1 MKNDG
6 IWFIDLGK
14 RKENSSLSNRK
25 VVFLTEL
32 TGGEAL
38 EERGKGWYN
47 KADFYFVFERMEK
60 ETHGKAASILTRV

>member
-38 EERGKGWYN
+38 EERGKGEGGEG
-47 KADFYFVFERMEK
+47 KLKIRM
-60 ETHGKAASILTRV
+60 RVKSLQEQGGAKQFLL